1 MEPTEQ
7 KLLKA
12 LQQQDW
18 ALAQRL
24 IDDGAPIGS
33 RSLHDAIYKN
43 QLELAKLLIEKG
55 APLDAVDSYGNTPLH
70 VVIYKDQLELGKLLI
85 EKGAPLDAVDSYGN
99 TPLHEAINK
108 GQWELAKLLIK
119 KVASVDAVDSY
130 GSSLNYAINKDQWE
144 LAKLLIEK
152 GASVDAVDRYGY
164 TPLHYAI
171 NKNQWELAKLL
182 IEKGAPLDAAD
193 KEGKKTPLHY
203 AINKDQLEL
212 AKLLIE
218 KGAPLDAVKEI
229 RTTPLHYA
237 INKGKPELAK
247 LLIAKGGCKDTKF
260 FAEKLRIVPYKP
272 EYSEIAFRDGQPK
285 IYKLEDLASYQRW
298 KAKQDDE
305 ASAGIPEIRD
315 FATAHLG
322 ILFEPLRE
330 EKIQFEGRET
340 LEDLREATS
349 LFDRT
354 PQLYRAV
361 EAGQWDDIIALSK
374 KVGAGHFMAEDFIAR
389 PFSFPHKPPRP
400 NVIELLTAQGR
411 LGDVFTKDVWN
422 ISNIDALQ
430 SVMKAIPPLYLEHQ
444 VGIKRLQALVN
455 EVCEGNL
462 QQVGAIHHALIEKV
476 EATAPPALEAEPDPQ
491 PHSHMSEVELRIAAE
506 AQEKFWAQKFAQPN
520 HLDLNEDGSPGNRLI
535 DASRDYRERLEW
547 KVRQLEARVAE
558 LEDTREKAADA
569 RLAEAGKD
577 WTSRITRG
585 GNKQAQLGG

>member
-43 QLELAKLLIEKG
+43 QLELA
-55 APLDAVDSYGNTPLH
+55 
-70 VVIYKDQLELGKLLI
+70 KLLI

-193 KEGKKTPLHY
+193 KEGKKTPLHYAINKDQLELAKLLIEKGASVDAVDRYGYTPLHY